1 MKFFVAGNMEKNR
14 PLKTGLAF
22 FFLFGLL
29 FLASYGYVEAGQ
41 TGLTPSALKLNLLGD
56 EALFLEPMELARLVE
71 FLHVRLFL
79 FLILGVMTAATL
91 LALGNFAAVGLRWG
105 VLLFGVLFLDVAAL
119 FAARYGPELFLYV
132 KAGTGGLLYGL
143 YALAQLAALKKLFR

>member
-1 MKFFVAGNMEKNR
+1 MKFFVAGSLEKNR
-14 PLKTGLAF
+14 PLKTGLGL

-41 TGLTPSALKLNLLGD
+41 TGLTPSVLKLNLLGD
-56 EALFLEPMELARLVE
+56 EALFLEPMELPRLVE

-91 LALGNFAAVGLRWG
+91 LALENFAAAGLRWG
-105 VLLFGVLFLDVAAL
+105 LLLFGLLFLDVAAL
-119 FAARYGPELFLYV
+119 FAARYGPECCIYA
-132 KAGTGGLLYGL
+132 KAATGWALYGV
-143 YALAQLAALKKLFR
+143 YALAQLAALRKLLR